1 MIVANREQYPSADK
15 SEPNELVK
23 EVFSTVLSLISR
35 FHLIKLV
42 KVAQINYVSRNQLHC
57 TQIFILALCRKR
69 QNIAGLCQQTFY
81 FCSADSFS
89 SSYFASC

>member
-35 FHLIKLV
+35 FHLIEWV
-42 KVAQINYVSRNQLHC
+42 KVAQIN
-57 TQIFILALCRKR
+57 
-69 QNIAGLCQQTFY
+69 
-81 FCSADSFS
+81 
-89 SSYFASC
+89 

>member
-1 MIVANREQYPSADK
+1 MIVANREKYPSADK

-35 FHLIKLV
+35 FHLIELV

-57 TQIFILALCRKR
+57 AANLNFGLMLKKAKHCWALSP
-69 QNIAGLCQQTFY
+69 NF
-81 FCSADSFS
+81 SFLFS
-89 SSYFASC
+89 